1 MTQAPSPLS
10 VEGLIADLERAA
22 KVLPRA
28 SAVDSEA
35 MLAELTSRIAT
46 LGRGTPIPPELGE
59 RARRAL
65 AAFSAAVSVMRAAN
79 EARLQALVNA
89 ARPPAGYNGA
99 GRPANTG
106 EAGLIGSA

>member
-1 MTQAPSPLS
+1 MTKSPAPLS
-10 VEGLIADLERAA
+10 VESLIADLERAA
-22 KVLPRA
+22 HVLPRA
-28 SAVDSEA
+28 SAVESEA

-46 LGRGTPIPPELGE
+46 LGRGTAIPPELAD

-65 AAFSAAVSVMRAAN
+65 GAFSAAVSVMRAAN

-99 GRPANTG
+99 GRPAPAG